1 MPVLISGVLKDGT
14 GTPVQNC
21 TIQLKACRTST
32 TVVVNT
38 VASENPDD
46 AGRYSMD
53 VEQGQ
58 YTVTLLVEGY
68 PPSHAGVITVYD
80 DSKPGTLND
89 FLGAMTEDDVRPEAL
104 RRFEA
109 MVEEVARQASEAS
122 RNATAAGQASEQA
135 QTSAGQASESATA
148 AVNAAGAAEASATQA
163 ASSAAS
169 AESSAGTATTKAG
182 EASASAASADTART
196 AAAASAAA
204 AKTSEANADASRTAA
219 GDSAAAAA
227 ASATAAQTSAERA
240 GASETAAKTS
250 ETQAAS
256 SAGDAGA
263 SATAAAASEKAAAAS
278 AAAAKT
284 SETNAATSA
293 STAAASATAASSSAS
308 EASTHAAASDT
319 SASLAAQ
326 SSTAAG
332 AAATRA
338 EDAAKRAED
347 IADVISLEDASLTKK
362 GIVKLSSA
370 TDSDSEALA
379 ATPKAVH
386 AVMDEVQTK
395 APLDSPVFTGTPTT
409 PTPPDDAK
417 GLQTANAEFVRKLI
431 AALVGSVPESL
442 DTLQELADALG
453 NDPSF
458 ATTVMNKLAGKQPL
472 DDTLTAL
479 SGKSIEG
486 LIEYVGLRSTIDK
499 AAGALPA
506 GGTAVAAN
514 RLASRGALP
523 ALTGT
528 TRGSDGGLIMGEVYN
543 NGYPTQY
550 GNILRLTGTGDGE
563 ILIGW
568 SGVNGAPAPAYIRSH
583 RDTADAEWSEWAM
596 FYTTLNPP
604 PDSHPVGA
612 AIAWPSDATP
622 AGYALMQGQ
631 SFDKSAYPLLAIAYP
646 SGIIPDMRGWT
657 IKGKPASGRAVLSQE
672 MDGNKAHGHTA
683 RAQDT
688 DLGTK
693 STSSF
698 DYGTKSTNTTGN
710 HTHQFGGYINSYWGD
725 SNHTSFQPGGGAW
738 TQAAG
743 DHAHT
748 VYIGGHEH
756 TMYIGPHGHVVIVD
770 ADGNAETF
778 GLMDGGVDA
787 AITAY
792 FGSQL
797 QERVQQNIIREYLG
811 EQPVGTAFVIET
823 GNSKHPWLVPAPT
836 MRVPL
841 IIDGTDAV
849 YNATRAALLAIFQ
862 HNKSAGEDRK
872 ITSVAL
878 PAMGAGCGQVPPGQ
892 RRPAN
897 CTDIAPPDIPSS
909 HIAVFDAETQTW
921 SLQEDHRGET
931 VYDTTA
937 GNQVYISDL
946 GPLPENVTSVSPGGG
961 YKKWDSKAQVWM
973 NDEAAEAAA
982 RLREAEGTK
991 NRLLQITSEKI
1002 APLQD
1007 AVDLD
1012 EATNKEKA
1020 SLLAWRKY
1028 RVQVN
1033 RVDTLKPV
1041 WPEKPASSL

>member
-1 MPVLISGVLKDGT
+1 MKLNDKPRQLAVPFASTGDKNNIPDKATQQTKESGNAAYDSGFPPVTMTPISAGGIPPHGKDFNGLMHDITAAIRYVQAGGLYTYNAGFAGAIGGYAKDAILAGVSTTAVWLNTIDDNLTDPEGADSAGWVNLLADPLKLFLRQKNNLSDLQNKGT
-14 GTPVQNC
+14 ARDNLQVYSQEQTDLKYLAKDQNGSDIPEKPLFVQN
-21 TIQLKACRTST
+21 I
-32 TVVVNT
+32 
-38 VASENPDD
+38 
-46 AGRYSMD
+46 
-53 VEQGQ
+53 
-58 YTVTLLVEGY
+58 
-68 PPSHAGVITVYD
+68 
-80 DSKPGTLND
+80 
-89 FLGAMTEDDVRPEAL
+89 
-104 RRFEA
+104 
-109 MVEEVARQASEAS
+109 
-122 RNATAAGQASEQA
+122 
-135 QTSAGQASESATA
+135 
-148 AVNAAGAAEASATQA
+148 
-163 ASSAAS
+163 
-169 AESSAGTATTKAG
+169 
-182 EASASAASADTART
+182 
-196 AAAASAAA
+196 
-204 AKTSEANADASRTAA
+204 
-219 GDSAAAAA
+219 
-227 ASATAAQTSAERA
+227 
-240 GASETAAKTS
+240 
-250 ETQAAS
+250 
-256 SAGDAGA
+256 
-263 SATAAAASEKAAAAS
+263 
-278 AAAAKT
+278 
-284 SETNAATSA
+284 
-293 STAAASATAASSSAS
+293 
-308 EASTHAAASDT
+308 
-319 SASLAAQ
+319 
-326 SSTAAG
+326 
-332 AAATRA
+332 
-338 EDAAKRAED
+338 
-347 IADVISLEDASLTKK
+347 
-362 GIVKLSSA
+362 
-370 TDSDSEALA
+370 
-379 ATPKAVH
+379 
-386 AVMDEVQTK
+386 
-395 APLDSPVFTGTPTT
+395 
-409 PTPPDDAK
+409 
-417 GLQTANAEFVRKLI
+417 
-431 AALVGSVPESL
+431 
-442 DTLQELADALG
+442 
-453 NDPSF
+453 
-458 ATTVMNKLAGKQPL
+458 
-472 DDTLTAL
+472 
-479 SGKSIEG
+479 
-486 LIEYVGLRSTIDK
+486 
-499 AAGALPA
+499 GALPA
-506 GGTAVAAN
+506 SGTAVAAN
-514 RLASRGALP
+514 RLASRGALL

-528 TRGSDGGLIMGEVYN
+528 TRGSDSGLIMGEVYN

-568 SGVNGAPAPAYIRSH
+568 SGTNGAPAPAYIRSH

-596 FYTTLNPP
+596 LYTTLNPP

-646 SGIIPDMRGWT
+646 SGVIPDMRGWT

-672 MDGNKAHGHTA
+672 LDGNKSHSHSA

-693 STSSF
+693 TTSSF

>member
-1 MPVLISGVLKDGT
+1 MKLNDKPRQLAVPFASTGDKNNIPDKATQQTKESGNAAYDSGFPPVTMTPISAGGIPPHGKDFNGLMHDITAAIRYVQAGGLYTYNADFAGAIGGYAKDAILAGVSTTAVWLNTIDDNLTDPEGADSAGWVNLLADPLKLFLWQKNNLSDLQNKGT
-14 GTPVQNC
+14 ARDNLQVYSQEQTDLKYLAKDQNGSDIPEKPLFVQN
-21 TIQLKACRTST
+21 I
-32 TVVVNT
+32 
-38 VASENPDD
+38 
-46 AGRYSMD
+46 
-53 VEQGQ
+53 
-58 YTVTLLVEGY
+58 
-68 PPSHAGVITVYD
+68 
-80 DSKPGTLND
+80 
-89 FLGAMTEDDVRPEAL
+89 
-104 RRFEA
+104 
-109 MVEEVARQASEAS
+109 
-122 RNATAAGQASEQA
+122 
-135 QTSAGQASESATA
+135 
-148 AVNAAGAAEASATQA
+148 
-163 ASSAAS
+163 
-169 AESSAGTATTKAG
+169 
-182 EASASAASADTART
+182 
-196 AAAASAAA
+196 
-204 AKTSEANADASRTAA
+204 
-219 GDSAAAAA
+219 
-227 ASATAAQTSAERA
+227 
-240 GASETAAKTS
+240 
-250 ETQAAS
+250 
-256 SAGDAGA
+256 
-263 SATAAAASEKAAAAS
+263 
-278 AAAAKT
+278 
-284 SETNAATSA
+284 
-293 STAAASATAASSSAS
+293 
-308 EASTHAAASDT
+308 
-319 SASLAAQ
+319 
-326 SSTAAG
+326 
-332 AAATRA
+332 
-338 EDAAKRAED
+338 
-347 IADVISLEDASLTKK
+347 
-362 GIVKLSSA
+362 
-370 TDSDSEALA
+370 
-379 ATPKAVH
+379 
-386 AVMDEVQTK
+386 
-395 APLDSPVFTGTPTT
+395 
-409 PTPPDDAK
+409 
-417 GLQTANAEFVRKLI
+417 
-431 AALVGSVPESL
+431 
-442 DTLQELADALG
+442 
-453 NDPSF
+453 
-458 ATTVMNKLAGKQPL
+458 
-472 DDTLTAL
+472 
-479 SGKSIEG
+479 
-486 LIEYVGLRSTIDK
+486 
-499 AAGALPA
+499 GALPA
-506 GGTAVAAN
+506 NGTAVAAN

-528 TRGSDGGLIMGEVYN
+528 TRGSDSGLIMGEVYS
-543 NGYPTQY
+543 NGYPTEY
-550 GNILRLTGTGDGE
+550 GNLLHLTGTGEGE

-568 SGVNGAPAPAYIRSH
+568 SGTSGAPAPAYIRSL
-583 RDTADAEWSEWAM
+583 RDTSDAEWSEWAM
-596 FYTTLNPP
+596 LYTSLNPP

-612 AIAWPSDATP
+612 PIAWPSDVTP

-646 SGIIPDMRGWT
+646 SGVIPDLRGWT
-657 IKGKPASGRAVLSQE
+657 IKGKPISGRAVLSQE
-672 MDGNKAHGHTA
+672 MDGNKSHSHSA

-931 VYDTTA
+931 VYDTTT

-991 NRLLQITSEKI
+991 NRLLQIASEKI